1 MITKTKLSFAEMLEL
16 RATHVP
22 VNEKVFLLLASKDE
36 VEHRQKLV
44 NRYGYYSNITFFS
57 DGTVFMD
64 GRRSGGAT
72 GWVGTTPPVS
82 TLPPT

>member
-22 VNEKVFLLLASKDE
+22 VSEKVFILLASKDE
-36 VEHRQKLV
+36 IEKRHNLV
-44 NRYGYYSNITFFS
+44 NRYGYHSNITFFS

-64 GRRSGGAT
+64 GRHSGGAT
-72 GWVGTTPPVS
+72 GWVGTTPPLS

>member
-1 MITKTKLSFAEMLEL
+1 MITKTKLSFAEMLDL

-22 VNEKVFLLLASKDE
+22 VSEKVFMLLAAKDE
-36 VEHRQKLV
+36 VEHRQNLV
-44 NRYGYYSNITFFS
+44 DRYGYHSNITFFS

-72 GWVGTTPPVS
+72 GWVGTTPP
-82 TLPPT
+82 LNMPPFA